1 MADLTPE
8 EEAAFWSTGR
18 LPDNPGIQVLS
29 SEPDPEPA
37 PALKVEVAPEPAPP
51 PKVEALD
58 NSVLERLLQEERQ
71 ERRNLEAKLAESS
84 KKPVVEEPLPD
95 PMEDPLGNIVA
106 QLTKSNNRVE
116 SLERSMRER
125 DEREDLQRQYGQF
138 VDNVRALKAE
148 FVKTAPDF
156 DDAYNYIRDI
166 RTQDLLDTG
175 TPRANI
181 AQQLIAEEARLAQ
194 TAMQNGKNPAEQMYA
209 MAKRYGYAA
218 SGAKLP
224 PAAQTK
230 AEEKVDR
237 LKNGQFASK
246 PAARSAPPVT
256 ELTAEGLKD
265 ASNSDLN
272 NVVMDDKMW
281 QQIVGGKSSGDIFL

>member
-1 MADLTPE
+1 MPPELTPE
-8 EEAAFWSTGR
+8 EEAAFWSSGR
-18 LPDNPGIQVLS
+18 LPDNPAMTVLS
-29 SEPDPEPA
+29 SEPDERPEPA
-37 PALKVEVAPEPAPP
+37 PKVEVTPEPAP
-51 PKVEALD
+51 KVEPQD
-58 NSVLERLLQEERQ
+58 NSLLERLLAEERQ

-84 KKPVVEEPLPD
+84 KKPVVEDPIPD
-95 PMEDPLGNIVA
+95 AMEDPLGNIIA
-106 QLTKSNNRVE
+106 QLSKSNSRVE
-116 SLERSMRER
+116 SLERKLTER
-125 DEREDLQRQYGQF
+125 DERDDLQRQYGQF

-175 TPRANI
+175 TPRAGI
-181 AQQLIAEEARLAQ
+181 AQKLLAEEAQLAQ

-218 SGAKLP
+218 TAAKP
-224 PAAQTK
+224 APAAQAK

-246 PAARSAPPVT
+246 PAARSAPPVA

-281 QQIVGGKSSGDIFL
+281 QQIVGGKSSGDIFH